1 VTDEDV
7 PKLAAVSDADE
18 EHAPESDEAKPTDF
32 ASPPDIDLAPTE
44 TLTAAGAAMDDLPDL
59 PDYVVAPAPVA
70 PAVADEDVPELASVP
85 EAGEHLPETDEATL
99 TPTEL
104 ASAPEIDLDPV
115 ETRTRAVARTDELPD
130 YVIAPAPVELETPAV
145 PAAVLAAAPAVI
157 DQDVP
162 ELDAFAEAGEEH
174 APETDEAAATS
185 QAPTASFPAL
195 PSLDVR
201 QEALDETDTALRKI
215 RDQLGVDASST
226 RRRRVRRRFIVVSG
240 VAAIAGLTALAAE
253 SQPQLM
259 HLLPG
264 WLGL

>member
-1 VTDEDV
+1 
-7 PKLAAVSDADE
+7 
-18 EHAPESDEAKPTDF
+18 
-32 ASPPDIDLAPTE
+32 
-44 TLTAAGAAMDDLPDL
+44 
-59 PDYVVAPAPVA
+59 
-70 PAVADEDVPELASVP
+70 VADEDVPELASVP

-104 ASAPEIDLDPV
+104 ASAPEIDLDPI
-115 ETRTRAVARTDELPD
+115 ETPTRAVARTDELPD